1 MPIYEYKCQKCG
13 HYFEVLQRISEEP
26 LSTCPECKKNTLKKL
41 VSAPNFRLKGEG
53 WYETDFKKDN
63 QKNLA
68 ENKEEKISDKDKKSD
83 DKASAKD
90 ADKNIAEKKMAD
102 LNAADID
109 GAIRII
115 EGTARSMGITIDE

>member
-1 MPIYEYKCQKCG
+1 MPIYEYKCQNCE

-26 LSTCPECKKNTLKKL
+26 LSTCPECKKNALKKL

-68 ENKEEKISDKDKKSD
+68 GSKEEKKLVKDKKSNEKAPKKHT
-83 DKASAKD
+83 DKKKKSEDKKSKD
-90 ADKNIAEKKMAD
+90 
-102 LNAADID
+102 
-109 GAIRII
+109 
-115 EGTARSMGITIDE
+115 IT

>member
-1 MPIYEYKCQKCG
+1 MPIYEYKCQNCE

-26 LSTCPECKKNTLKKL
+26 LSTCPECKKNALKKL

-68 ENKEEKISDKDKKSD
+68 GKKEENKSGKDKKSD
-83 DKASAKD
+83 EKDSKKDVDKKKKSEDKTSKD
-90 ADKNIAEKKMAD
+90 
-102 LNAADID
+102 
-109 GAIRII
+109 
-115 EGTARSMGITIDE
+115 IT